1 MPLDTKQIVRCRL
14 WFAIAVVFALIVA
27 STTLHAGIPVLLVG
41 LGSVCWGNQL
51 LKLFGIFLL
60 IRSLGG
66 RLTGRGRRAGRWRRL
81 RLELSLILRSSSK

>member
-1 MPLDTKQIVRCRL
+1 MSL
-14 WFAIAVVFALIVA
+14 VVPNPSEVKLLEFALGF
-27 STTLHAGIPVLLVG
+27 STP
-41 LGSVCWGNQL
+41 GNQL